1 LPDLGNRRKIKETT
15 EQRKMGKKKKMDRIK
30 QERKGKEK
38 EGKKEETKYGT
49 RTGPN

>member
-1 LPDLGNRRKIKETT
+1 LPDLGNRGKIKETT

-30 QERKGKEK
+30 LERKR
-38 EGKKEETKYGT
+38 KEETKYGT